1 MSNLDVYREEIDA
14 IDKELI
20 RLFEKRMNVV
30 LNVARYKK
38 DHNMDIFQ
46 NSREEE
52 VINKAVNNIV
62 NKDYAKEVTE
72 FITSTMEISR
82 GLQKRKIE
90 GIENLDWL

>member
-38 DHNMDIFQ
+38 NHNMDIFQ

-90 GIENLDWL
+90 GIENLD